1 MKTTHFSFQLLCLL
15 LQGKLNFDLNIITL
29 IIKRGRQLRDI
40 IKNNNTSKMNFIIAK
55 IIIVA

>member
-40 IKNNNTSKMNFIIAK
+40 IKNDNTSKMNFIIAK